1 MTVITSA
8 SESWVSAFEQ
18 RGGGQMPFVDGGL
31 IPVGGKN
38 APCLAVVTLCCEPN
52 VAGAFGRAAERCLKI
67 RNVRVVPRNLVD
79 ACAHTANTTVG
90 QVPDDKGGVANLGGI
105 SLANLLRCQ
114 RVSTGRRVVVDAR
127 ADAGW
132 GTDEP
137 IELSSVQFHSAT

>member
-1 MTVITSA
+1 MAHIVELRIQLSRTARLRQISFAMT
-8 SESWVSAFEQ
+8 
-18 RGGGQMPFVDGGL
+18 
-31 IPVGGKN
+31 IPK
-38 APCLAVVTLCCEPN
+38 APGC
-52 VAGAFGRAAERCLKI
+52 
-67 RNVRVVPRNLVD
+67 D
-79 ACAHTANTTVG
+79 AHTANTTVG